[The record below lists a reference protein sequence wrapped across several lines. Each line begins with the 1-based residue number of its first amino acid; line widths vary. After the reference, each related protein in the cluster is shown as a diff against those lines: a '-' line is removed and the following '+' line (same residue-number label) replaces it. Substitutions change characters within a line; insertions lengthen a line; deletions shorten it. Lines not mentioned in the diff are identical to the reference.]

1 MHLRTS
7 IVALLTCFIMES
19 NVAQTADNPLSLD
32 ECIAIALS
40 DNPTIKIA
48 DMEIT
53 RVDYSKKE
61 TLGQLLPTIDFGAN
75 YNRMLA
81 KQVMYMNMS
90 GFGSSSSEDG
100 DDSTDDSTSSSSGSS
115 SGIKMG
121 LDNSYSVGFSAS
133 LPLIAPQIW
142 MSLKLSQSQILKNVE
157 QARASR
163 LEMVNQ
169 VKSAFYTLLLAED
182 TQAVMQESYDMA
194 ALTYD
199 IYSKK
204 YSAGDA
210 SDYDVLRTSVA
221 MKNVEPELLQADIA
235 IKQARMQ
242 LLILMGINA
251 DFPLKVK
258 GNLADYE
265 ETMFNDVLNID
276 TDYQS
281 NSDLVMNDIDTKILK
296 QSIEIKRAAWLPTL
310 AMSGNYNWT
319 SSSNGSPFKNFRWN
333 SYSTL
338 GLTLTIPIF
347 NGGQRYHSLKQTEVQ
362 YNEMRWQRENLER
375 TVSMQ
380 VNLAVD
386 NIKLNVKQISSCSE
400 SVKQADKAHDIMVKS
415 FAIGAASYLDLRDS
429 ELSLT
434 QAKLSYY
441 QAIFNYLVARSELE
455 LLLGN
460 APIDSYKVSSLE

>member
-1 MHLRTS
+1 MGT
-7 IVALLTCFIMES
+7 A
-19 NVAQTADNPLSLD
+19 VAQSTDAQLTLD

-48 DMEIT
+48 DMEVT
-53 RVDYSKKE
+53 RVDYAKKE
-61 TLGQLLPTIDFGAN
+61 TLGQLLPTIDFGAS

-90 GFGSSSSEDG
+90 EFGSSSS
-100 DDSTDDSTSSSSGSS
+100 DDDESDDSSSSNSAS
-115 SGIKMG
+115 NGIKMG
-121 LDNSYSVGFSAS
+121 LDNSYSVGFTAS
-133 LPLIAPQIW
+133 LPLIAPQLW
-142 MSLKLSQSQILKNVE
+142 QSLKLSQSQILKNVE

-204 YSAGDA
+204 HSAGDA

-221 MKNVEPELLQADIA
+221 MKNVEPELLQSEIA

-251 DFPLKVK
+251 DFPLKIQGK
-258 GNLADYE
+258 LADYE
-265 ETMFNDVLNID
+265 QTMFSDLLNID
-276 TDYQS
+276 TDYKN
-281 NSDLVMNDIDTKILK
+281 NSDLIMNDIDTKILK
-296 QSIEIKRAAWLPTL
+296 QSIDIKRAAWLPTL
-310 AMSGNYNWT
+310 ALSGNYNWT
-319 SSSNGSPFKNFRWN
+319 SSSNGSPFKDFRWN

-338 GLTLTIPIF
+338 GLTLSIPIF
-347 NGGQRYHSLKQTEVQ
+347 NGGQRYHSLKQTEIQ

-380 VNLAVD
+380 VTLAIE

-400 SVKQADKAHDIMVKS
+400 SVKEADRAHEIMVKS

-429 ELSLT
+429 ELALT
-434 QAKLSYY
+434 RAKLAYY

-455 LLLGN
+455 LLLGS
-460 APIDSYKVSSLE
+460 APIDNYKTAFLN

>member
-1 MHLRTS
+1 MHIRYN
-7 IVALLTCFIMES
+7 IVALITCLTMGTG
-19 NVAQTADNPLSLD
+19 VAQTADTTLSLD

-61 TLGQLLPTIDFGAN
+61 TLGQLLPTIDFGAS

-90 GFGSSSSEDG
+90 GFGSSSDDDEDE
-100 DDSTDDSTSSSSGSS
+100 SSSSNSAS
-115 SGIKMG
+115 NGIKMG
-121 LDNSYSVGFSAS
+121 LDNSYSVGFTAS
-133 LPLIAPQIW
+133 LPLIAPQLW
-142 MSLKLSQSQILKNVE
+142 QSLKLSQSQILKNVE

-182 TQAVMQESYDMA
+182 SRAVMQESYDMA

-221 MKNVEPELLQADIA
+221 MKNVEPELLQSEIA

-251 DFPLKVK
+251 DFPLKIK
-258 GNLADYE
+258 GNLAEYE
-265 ETMFNDVLNID
+265 ETMFGDLLNID

-281 NSDLVMNDIDTKILK
+281 NSDLIMNEIDTKILK
-296 QSIEIKRAAWLPTL
+296 QSIDLKRAAWLPTL

-338 GLTLTIPIF
+338 GLTLSIPIF

-380 VNLAVD
+380 VTLAVE

-400 SVKQADKAHDIMVKS
+400 SVKEADRAHEIMVKS

-429 ELSLT
+429 ELALT
-434 QAKLSYY
+434 RAKLAYY
-441 QAIFNYLVARSELE
+441 QAIYNYLVARSELE

-460 APIDSYKVSSLE
+460 APIDSYQKATLN

>member
-1 MHLRTS
+1 MYFRLM
-7 IVALLTCFIMES
+7 IVALIACCAGQIRAEQTLGKPLTI
-19 NVAQTADNPLSLD
+19 D

-48 DMEIT
+48 DMEVS

-61 TLGQLLPTIDFGAN
+61 TLGQLLPTIDFGAS

-90 GFGSSSSEDG
+90 SFGGGSSDV
-100 DDSTDDSTSSSSGSS
+100 DDSDDDSSSNTA

-133 LPLIAPQIW
+133 LPVIAPQLW
-142 MSLKLSQSQILKNVE
+142 QSLKLSQSQILKNVE
-157 QARASR
+157 QARSSR
-163 LEMVNQ
+163 LELVNQ

-182 TQAVMQESYDMA
+182 SNKVMQESYDMA

-199 IYSKK
+199 IYSKRH
-204 YSAGDA
+204 SAGDA

-221 MKNVEPELLQADIA
+221 MKNVEPELLQSEIA

-242 LLILMGINA
+242 LLILMGIDA
-251 DFPLKVK
+251 SFPLEVQ
-258 GNLADYE
+258 GQLADYE
-265 ETMFNDVLNID
+265 QTMYADVLGID
-276 TDYQS
+276 TNYEQ
-281 NSDLVMNDIDTKILK
+281 NSSLVMNDIETKILR
-296 QSIEIKRAAWLPTL
+296 QTIDLKRAAWYPTL
-310 AMSGNYNWT
+310 ALSANYNWT
-319 SSSNGSPFKNFRWN
+319 SSSNGSPFRNFRWN
-333 SYSTL
+333 GYSLIGITL
-338 GLTLTIPIF
+338 SVPIF
-347 NGGQRYHSLKQTEVQ
+347 NGGQRYNSLKQAQIQ

-380 VNLAVD
+380 VKLAMD
-386 NIKLNVKQISSCSE
+386 NINLNVKQIASSSE
-400 SVKQADKAHDIMVKS
+400 SVKEADKAHDIMVKS

-434 QAKLSYY
+434 RAKLAYY

-460 APIDSYKVSSLE
+460 APVNDYALPS

>member
-1 MHLRTS
+1 MGTG
-7 IVALLTCFIMES
+7 
-19 NVAQTADNPLSLD
+19 VAQTADTTLSLD

-61 TLGQLLPTIDFGAN
+61 TLGQLLPTIDFGAS

-90 GFGSSSSEDG
+90 GFGSSSDDDEDE
-100 DDSTDDSTSSSSGSS
+100 SSSSNSAS
-115 SGIKMG
+115 NGIKMG
-121 LDNSYSVGFSAS
+121 LDNSYSVGFTAS
-133 LPLIAPQIW
+133 LPLIAPQLW
-142 MSLKLSQSQILKNVE
+142 QSLKLSQSQILKNVE

-163 LEMVNQ
+163 IEMVNQ

-182 TQAVMQESYDMA
+182 SQAVMQESYDMA

-221 MKNVEPELLQADIA
+221 MKNVEPELLQSEIA

-242 LLILMGINA
+242 LLILMGISA
-251 DFPLKVK
+251 DFPLKIK
-258 GNLADYE
+258 GNLAEYE
-265 ETMFNDVLNID
+265 ETMFGDLLNID

-281 NSDLVMNDIDTKILK
+281 NSDLIMNEIDTKILK
-296 QSIEIKRAAWLPTL
+296 QSIDLKRAAWLPTL

-338 GLTLTIPIF
+338 GLTLSIPIF

-380 VNLAVD
+380 VTLAVE

-400 SVKQADKAHDIMVKS
+400 SVKEADRAHEIMVKS

-429 ELSLT
+429 ELALT
-434 QAKLSYY
+434 RAKLAYY
-441 QAIFNYLVARSELE
+441 QAIYNYLVARSELE

-460 APIDSYKVSSLE
+460 APIDSYQKATLN

>member
-1 MHLRTS
+1 MHLRYN
-7 IVALLTCFIMES
+7 IIAMLTCLSMGTA
-19 NVAQTADNPLSLD
+19 VAQSTDTQLTLD

-48 DMEIT
+48 DMEVT

-61 TLGQLLPTIDFGAN
+61 TLGQLLPTIDFGAS

-90 GFGSSSSEDG
+90 EFGSSSS
-100 DDSTDDSTSSSSGSS
+100 DDDESDDSSSSNSAS
-115 SGIKMG
+115 NGIKMG
-121 LDNSYSVGFSAS
+121 LDNSYSVGFTAS
-133 LPLIAPQIW
+133 LPLIAPQLW
-142 MSLKLSQSQILKNVE
+142 QSLKLSQSQILKNVE

-204 YSAGDA
+204 HSAGDA

-221 MKNVEPELLQADIA
+221 MKNVEPELLQSEIA

-251 DFPLKVK
+251 DFPLKIQGK
-258 GNLADYE
+258 LADYE
-265 ETMFNDVLNID
+265 QTMFSDLLNID
-276 TDYQS
+276 TDYKN
-281 NSDLVMNDIDTKILK
+281 NSDLIMNDIDTKILK
-296 QSIEIKRAAWLPTL
+296 QSIDIKRAAWLPTL
-310 AMSGNYNWT
+310 ALSGNYNWT
-319 SSSNGSPFKNFRWN
+319 SSSNGSPFKDFRWN

-338 GLTLTIPIF
+338 GLTLSIPIF
-347 NGGQRYHSLKQTEVQ
+347 NGGQRYHSLKQTEIQ

-380 VNLAVD
+380 VTLAIE

-400 SVKQADKAHDIMVKS
+400 SVKEADRAHEIMVKS

-429 ELSLT
+429 ELALT
-434 QAKLSYY
+434 RAKLAYY

-455 LLLGN
+455 LLLGS
-460 APIDSYKVSSLE
+460 APIDNYKTASLN

>member
-1 MHLRTS
+1 MHLRYN
-7 IVALLTCFIMES
+7 IIAMLTCLSMGTA
-19 NVAQTADNPLSLD
+19 VAQSTDTQLTLD

-48 DMEIT
+48 DMEVT

-61 TLGQLLPTIDFGAN
+61 TLGQLLPTIDFGAS

-90 GFGSSSSEDG
+90 GFGSSSS
-100 DDSTDDSTSSSSGSS
+100 DDDESDDSSSSNSAS
-115 SGIKMG
+115 NGIKMG
-121 LDNSYSVGFSAS
+121 LDNSYSVGFTAS
-133 LPLIAPQIW
+133 LPLIAPQLW
-142 MSLKLSQSQILKNVE
+142 QSLKLSQSQILKNVE

-204 YSAGDA
+204 HSAGDA

-221 MKNVEPELLQADIA
+221 MKNVEPELLQSEIA

-251 DFPLKVK
+251 DFPLKIQGK
-258 GNLADYE
+258 LADYE
-265 ETMFNDVLNID
+265 QTMFGDLLNID
-276 TDYQS
+276 TDYKN
-281 NSDLVMNDIDTKILK
+281 NSDLIMNDIDTKILK
-296 QSIEIKRAAWLPTL
+296 QSIDIKRAAWLPTL
-310 AMSGNYNWT
+310 ALSGNYNWT
-319 SSSNGSPFKNFRWN
+319 SSSNGSPFKDFRWN

-338 GLTLTIPIF
+338 GLTLSIPIF
-347 NGGQRYHSLKQTEVQ
+347 NGGQRYHSLKQTEIQ
-362 YNEMRWQRENLER
+362 YDEMRWQRENLER

-380 VNLAVD
+380 VTLAIE

-400 SVKQADKAHDIMVKS
+400 SVKEADRAHEIMVKS

-429 ELSLT
+429 ELALT
-434 QAKLSYY
+434 RAKLAYY

-460 APIDSYKVSSLE
+460 APIDNYKTASLN

>member
-1 MHLRTS
+1 MHLRYN
-7 IVALLTCFIMES
+7 IIAMLTCLSMGTA
-19 NVAQTADNPLSLD
+19 VAQSTDTQLTLD

-48 DMEIT
+48 DMEVT
-53 RVDYSKKE
+53 RVDYAKKE
-61 TLGQLLPTIDFGAN
+61 TLGQLLPTIDFGAS

-90 GFGSSSSEDG
+90 EFGSSSS
-100 DDSTDDSTSSSSGSS
+100 DDDESDDSSSSNSAS
-115 SGIKMG
+115 NGIKMG
-121 LDNSYSVGFSAS
+121 LDNSYSVGFTAS
-133 LPLIAPQIW
+133 LPLIAPQLW
-142 MSLKLSQSQILKNVE
+142 QSLKLSQSQILKNVE

-204 YSAGDA
+204 HSAGDA

-221 MKNVEPELLQADIA
+221 MKNVEPELLQSEIA

-251 DFPLKVK
+251 DFPLKIQGK
-258 GNLADYE
+258 LADYE
-265 ETMFNDVLNID
+265 QTMFSDLLNID
-276 TDYQS
+276 TDYKN
-281 NSDLVMNDIDTKILK
+281 NSDLIMNDIDTKILK
-296 QSIEIKRAAWLPTL
+296 QSIDIKRAAWLPTL
-310 AMSGNYNWT
+310 ALSGNYNWT
-319 SSSNGSPFKNFRWN
+319 SSSNGSPFKDFRWN

-338 GLTLTIPIF
+338 GLTLSIPIF
-347 NGGQRYHSLKQTEVQ
+347 NGGQRYHSLKQTEIQ

-380 VNLAVD
+380 VTLAIE

-400 SVKQADKAHDIMVKS
+400 SVKEADRAHEIMVKS

-429 ELSLT
+429 ELALT
-434 QAKLSYY
+434 RAKLAYY

-455 LLLGN
+455 LLLGS
-460 APIDSYKVSSLE
+460 APIDNYKTAFLN

>member
-1 MHLRTS
+1 M
-7 IVALLTCFIMES
+7 LTCLSMGTA
-19 NVAQTADNPLSLD
+19 VAQSTDTQLTLD

-48 DMEIT
+48 DMEVT
-53 RVDYSKKE
+53 RVDYAKKE
-61 TLGQLLPTIDFGAN
+61 TLGQLLPTIDFGAS

-90 GFGSSSSEDG
+90 EFGSSSS
-100 DDSTDDSTSSSSGSS
+100 DDDESDDSSSSNSAS
-115 SGIKMG
+115 NGIKMG
-121 LDNSYSVGFSAS
+121 LDNSYSVGFTAS
-133 LPLIAPQIW
+133 LPLIAPQLW
-142 MSLKLSQSQILKNVE
+142 QSLKLSQSQILKNVE

-204 YSAGDA
+204 HSAGDA

-221 MKNVEPELLQADIA
+221 MKNVEPELLQSEIA

-251 DFPLKVK
+251 DFPLKIQGK
-258 GNLADYE
+258 LADYE
-265 ETMFNDVLNID
+265 QTMFSDLLNID
-276 TDYQS
+276 TDYKN
-281 NSDLVMNDIDTKILK
+281 NSDLIMNDIDTKILK
-296 QSIEIKRAAWLPTL
+296 QSIDIKRAAWLPTL
-310 AMSGNYNWT
+310 ALSGNYNWT
-319 SSSNGSPFKNFRWN
+319 SSSNGSPFKDFRWN

-338 GLTLTIPIF
+338 GLTLSIPIF
-347 NGGQRYHSLKQTEVQ
+347 NGGQRYHSLKQTEIQ

-380 VNLAVD
+380 VTLAIE

-400 SVKQADKAHDIMVKS
+400 SVKEADRAHEIMVKS

-429 ELSLT
+429 ELALT
-434 QAKLSYY
+434 RAKLAYY

-455 LLLGN
+455 LLLGS
-460 APIDSYKVSSLE
+460 APIDNYKTAFLN

>member
-1 MHLRTS
+1 MHLRYN
-7 IVALLTCFIMES
+7 IIAMLTCLSMGTA
-19 NVAQTADNPLSLD
+19 VAQSTDTQLTLD

-48 DMEIT
+48 DMEVT

-61 TLGQLLPTIDFGAN
+61 TLGQLLPTIDFGAS

-90 GFGSSSSEDG
+90 GFGSSSS
-100 DDSTDDSTSSSSGSS
+100 DDDESDDSSSSNSAS
-115 SGIKMG
+115 NGIKMG
-121 LDNSYSVGFSAS
+121 LDNSYSVGFTAS
-133 LPLIAPQIW
+133 LPLIAPQLW
-142 MSLKLSQSQILKNVE
+142 QSLKLSQSQILKNVE

-204 YSAGDA
+204 HSAGDA

-221 MKNVEPELLQADIA
+221 MKNVEPELLQSEIA

-251 DFPLKVK
+251 DFPLKIQGK
-258 GNLADYE
+258 LADYE
-265 ETMFNDVLNID
+265 QTMFGDLLNID
-276 TDYQS
+276 TDYKN
-281 NSDLVMNDIDTKILK
+281 NSDLIMNDIDTKILK
-296 QSIEIKRAAWLPTL
+296 QSIDIKRAAWLPTL
-310 AMSGNYNWT
+310 ALSGNYNWT
-319 SSSNGSPFKNFRWN
+319 SSSNGSPFKDFRWN

-338 GLTLTIPIF
+338 GLTLSIPIF
-347 NGGQRYHSLKQTEVQ
+347 NGGQRYHSLKQTEIQ

-380 VNLAVD
+380 VTLAIE

-400 SVKQADKAHDIMVKS
+400 SVKEADRAHEIMVKS

-429 ELSLT
+429 ELALT
-434 QAKLSYY
+434 RAKLAYY

-460 APIDSYKVSSLE
+460 APIDNYKTASLN

>member
-1 MHLRTS
+1 MGT
-7 IVALLTCFIMES
+7 A
-19 NVAQTADNPLSLD
+19 VAQSTDTQLTLD

-48 DMEIT
+48 DMEVT

-61 TLGQLLPTIDFGAN
+61 TLGQLLPTIDFGAS

-90 GFGSSSSEDG
+90 EFGSSSS
-100 DDSTDDSTSSSSGSS
+100 DDDESDDSSSSNSAS
-115 SGIKMG
+115 NGIKMG
-121 LDNSYSVGFSAS
+121 LDNSYSVGFTAS
-133 LPLIAPQIW
+133 LPLIAPQLW
-142 MSLKLSQSQILKNVE
+142 QSLKLSQSQILKNVE

-204 YSAGDA
+204 HSAGDA

-221 MKNVEPELLQADIA
+221 MKNVEPELLQSEIA

-251 DFPLKVK
+251 DFPLKIQGK
-258 GNLADYE
+258 LADYE
-265 ETMFNDVLNID
+265 QTMFSDLLNID
-276 TDYQS
+276 TDYKN
-281 NSDLVMNDIDTKILK
+281 NSDLIMNDIDTKILK
-296 QSIEIKRAAWLPTL
+296 QSIDIKRAAWLPTL
-310 AMSGNYNWT
+310 ALSGNYNWT
-319 SSSNGSPFKNFRWN
+319 SSSNGSPFKDFRWN

-338 GLTLTIPIF
+338 GLTLSIPIF
-347 NGGQRYHSLKQTEVQ
+347 NGGQRYHSLKQTEIQ

-380 VNLAVD
+380 VTLAIE

-400 SVKQADKAHDIMVKS
+400 SVKEADRAHEIMVKS

-429 ELSLT
+429 ELALT
-434 QAKLSYY
+434 RAKLAYY

-455 LLLGN
+455 LLLGS
-460 APIDSYKVSSLE
+460 APIDNYKTASLN